1 MCNKAKPGEFWTSE
15 RCYIRELLN
24 NDSSPEVSIARARV
38 EPGVTTQLHALAV
51 AEWYVIES
59 GSGLMTVGE
68 AAPRD
73 VGAGDTVS
81 IPRGVPQRIQNNGD
95 CDLIF
100 LCVCVPRFLLR
111 HYTSLE

>member
-1 MCNKAKPGEFWTSE
+1 MSNKAKPGETWTSE
-15 RCYIRELLN
+15 RCYISELLN
-24 NDSSPEVSIARARV
+24 HDGSPEVSIARARV

-59 GSGLMTVGE
+59 GLGLMTVGD
-68 AAPRD
+68 AAPRE
-73 VGAGDTVS
+73 VRAGDTVS
-81 IPRGVPQRIQNNGD
+81 IPRGVAQRIHNYGD